1 MGLQQDGDDMAR
13 SGLTKSQVR
22 EARDRLLAEGRHP
35 SVDAVRHAL
44 GDSGSK
50 STIHKH
56 LKELRGEDGDGDGAS
71 GIRREDTGRA
81 LHALVDALA
90 DRLHADFDERVRLL
104 RAAHDE
110 ALRARDR
117 ELAALQSTVATLT
130 ARVKQLETEAQFGA
144 DDAPLRHWQDSPG
157 GPRGFGHFDNSL
169 LNSRS
174 FVADSS
180 PFDLIRAAARS

>member
-1 MGLQQDGDDMAR
+1 MAR

-50 STIHKH
+50 STIHKY
-56 LKELRGEDGDGDGAS
+56 LKELRAEDGAADDVPGM
-71 GIRREDTGRA
+71 RREDTAHA
-81 LHALVDALA
+81 LQALVDELA
-90 DRLHADFDERVRLL
+90 DRLHADFGERVRML
-104 RAAHDE
+104 RAAHDQAMQE
-110 ALRARDR
+110 RDR
-117 ELAALQSTVATLT
+117 ELAELRSTVATLT
-130 ARVKQLETEAQFGA
+130 ARVRQLELEAQFGV
-144 DDAPLRHWQDSPG
+144 DESPLRHWQDRPG
-157 GPRGFGHFDNSL
+157 APGGFGHFDNSL

-174 FVADSS
+174 SVRDIS

>member
-1 MGLQQDGDDMAR
+1 MAR

-50 STIHKH
+50 STIHKY
-56 LKELRGEDGDGDGAS
+56 LKELRAEDGHADTAPGL
-71 GIRREDTGRA
+71 RREDTARA
-81 LHALVDALA
+81 LHALVDDVAE
-90 DRLHADFDERVRLL
+90 RLHADFEERIRLL
-104 RAAHDE
+104 HAAHDQ
-110 ALRARDR
+110 ALHERDR
-117 ELAALQSTVATLT
+117 ELAELRSTVATLT
-130 ARVKQLETEAQFGA
+130 ARVRQLELEAQFGV
-144 DDAPLRHWQDSPG
+144 DETPLRHWHDRPG
-157 GPRGFGHFDNSL
+157 VPGGFGHFDNSL

-174 FVADSS
+174 TVRDIS

>member
-1 MGLQQDGDDMAR
+1 MAR
-13 SGLTKSQVR
+13 SGLTKTQVR

-56 LKELRGEDGDGDGAS
+56 LKELRSEEADAHAPS

-81 LHALVDALA
+81 LHALVDELA
-90 DRLHADFDERVRLL
+90 DRLHADFDERLRLL

-117 ELAALQSTVATLT
+117 ELAELQGTVATLT
-130 ARVKQLETEAQFGA
+130 ARVKQLETEAQSGA
-144 DDAPLRHWQDSPG
+144 DDASLRHWHDRHGVPG
-157 GPRGFGHFDNSL
+157 GFGHFDNSL

-174 FVADSS
+174 FVADVS

>member
-1 MGLQQDGDDMAR
+1 MAR

-22 EARDRLLAEGRHP
+22 DARDRLLAEGRHP

-44 GDSGSK
+44 GDCGSK

-56 LKELRGEDGDGDGAS
+56 LKELRSEAGAAEAVP
-71 GIRREDTGRA
+71 GMRREDTGRA
-81 LHALVDALA
+81 LHALVDELA

-117 ELAALQSTVATLT
+117 ELAELHSTVATLT
-130 ARVKQLETEAQFGA
+130 ARVKQLETEAQSGA
-144 DDAPLRHWQDSPG
+144 DDAPLRHWHDRHGVPG
-157 GPRGFGHFDNSL
+157 GFGHFDNSL

-174 FVADSS
+174 FVADIS

>member
-1 MGLQQDGDDMAR
+1 MAR

-50 STIHKH
+50 STIHKY
-56 LKELRGEDGDGDGAS
+56 LKELRSEDDGGAVEP
-71 GIRREDTGRA
+71 GLRREDTGRA
-81 LHALVDALA
+81 LHALVDQLA
-90 DRLHADFDERVRLL
+90 DRLHADFDERLRVL
-104 RAAHDE
+104 RAAHE
-110 ALRARDR
+110 QALRERER
-117 ELAALQSTVATLT
+117 ELAELRSTVATLG
-130 ARVKQLETEAQFGA
+130 ARVRQLEAEAQAGA
-144 DDAPLRHWQDSPG
+144 GEMPLRHWHDRQRAPG
-157 GPRGFGHFDNSL
+157 GFGHFDSSL

-174 FVADSS
+174 FVPDAS

>member
-1 MGLQQDGDDMAR
+1 MAR

-50 STIHKH
+50 STIHKY
-56 LKELRGEDGDGDGAS
+56 LKELRAEDGGADAVP
-71 GIRREDTGRA
+71 GMRREDTGRA
-81 LHALVDALA
+81 LHALVDEVA
-90 DRLHADFDERVRLL
+90 DRLHADFDERMRLL

-110 ALRARDR
+110 ALRERDR
-117 ELAALQSTVATLT
+117 ELAELRNTVATLT
-130 ARVKQLETEAQFGA
+130 ARVRQLETEAQFDA
-144 DDAPLRHWQDSPG
+144 DDTPLRRWPDRESATG
-157 GPRGFGHFDNSL
+157 GFGHFGGSL

-174 FVADSS
+174 FVADAS
-180 PFDLIRAAARS
+180 PFDSIRSAARS

>member
-1 MGLQQDGDDMAR
+1 MAR

-50 STIHKH
+50 STIHKY
-56 LKELRGEDGDGDGAS
+56 LKELRADDGHADTAPGLH
-71 GIRREDTGRA
+71 REDTARA
-81 LHALVDALA
+81 LHALVDDVA
-90 DRLHADFDERVRLL
+90 DRLHAGFDERLRTL
-104 RAAHDE
+104 RAAHDQ
-110 ALRARDR
+110 ALHERDR
-117 ELAALQSTVATLT
+117 ELAELRSTVATLT
-130 ARVKQLETEAQFGA
+130 ARVRQLELEAQFGV
-144 DDAPLRHWQDSPG
+144 DETPLRHWQDRPG
-157 GPRGFGHFDNSL
+157 VPGGFGHFDNSL

-174 FVADSS
+174 TVRDIS

>member
-1 MGLQQDGDDMAR
+1 MAR

-22 EARDRLLAEGRHP
+22 EARERLLAEGRHP
-35 SVDAVRHAL
+35 SVDALRHAL

-50 STIHKH
+50 STIHKYV
-56 LKELRGEDGDGDGAS
+56 KELRSEDGAAAAAP

-81 LHALVDALA
+81 LHALVDQLA

-104 RAAHDE
+104 RLAHDD
-110 ALRARDR
+110 ALRERER
-117 ELAALQSTVATLT
+117 ELAELRGTVATLT
-130 ARVKQLETEAQFGA
+130 ARVKQLETEAQSGA
-144 DDAPLRHWQDSPG
+144 DDAPPRHWHDRRPG
-157 GPRGFGHFDNSL
+157 ADGFGHFDSGL

-174 FVADSS
+174 FIADLS

>member
-1 MGLQQDGDDMAR
+1 MAR

-56 LKELRGEDGDGDGAS
+56 LKDLRSEDGAADAAP

-81 LHALVDALA
+81 LHALVDELA
-90 DRLHADFDERVRLL
+90 DRLHADFDERMRQL
-104 RAAHDE
+104 RAAHDD

-117 ELAALQSTVATLT
+117 ELAELQSTVATLT
-130 ARVKQLETEAQFGA
+130 ARVRELEAAAQSGA
-144 DDAPLRHWQDSPG
+144 DGALG
-157 GPRGFGHFDNSL
+157 GFGHFDNSL

-174 FVADSS
+174 FVARIS

>member
-1 MGLQQDGDDMAR
+1 MAR

-35 SVDAVRHAL
+35 SVDAVRRAL

-56 LKELRGEDGDGDGAS
+56 LKELRSEDGDIDIAP

-81 LHALVDALA
+81 LHALVDELA

-117 ELAALQSTVATLT
+117 ELAELQSTVATLT
-130 ARVKQLETEAQFGA
+130 ARVKQLETEAQCGA
-144 DDAPLRHWQDSPG
+144 DDAPLRHWHDPHGVPG
-157 GPRGFGHFDNSL
+157 GFGHFDNSL

-174 FVADSS
+174 AVRDIS

>member
-1 MGLQQDGDDMAR
+1 MAR

-50 STIHKH
+50 STIHKY
-56 LKELRGEDGDGDGAS
+56 LKELRAEDGGADAVP
-71 GIRREDTGRA
+71 GMRREDTGRA
-81 LHALVDALA
+81 LHALVDELA
-90 DRLHADFDERVRLL
+90 DRLHADFDERMRLL
-104 RAAHDE
+104 RAAHDQ
-110 ALRARDR
+110 ALHERDR
-117 ELAALQSTVATLT
+117 ELAELRSTVATLT
-130 ARVKQLETEAQFGA
+130 ARVRQLELEAQSGI
-144 DDAPLRHWQDSPG
+144 DDAPLRHWQDRSGVPG
-157 GPRGFGHFDNSL
+157 GFGHFDSSL

-174 FVADSS
+174 TVRDIS

>member
-1 MGLQQDGDDMAR
+1 MAR

-22 EARDRLLAEGRHP
+22 DARDRLLAEGRHP

-56 LKELRGEDGDGDGAS
+56 LKDLRSEDGVADAAP
-71 GIRREDTGRA
+71 GIRRDDTARA
-81 LHALVDALA
+81 LHALVDELT
-90 DRLHADFDERVRLL
+90 DRLHADFDERVRQL
-104 RAAHDE
+104 RAAHDD

-117 ELAALQSTVATLT
+117 ELAELQSTVAILT
-130 ARVKQLETEAQFGA
+130 ARVKQLEADAQSGA
-144 DDAPLRHWQDSPG
+144 PG
-157 GPRGFGHFDNSL
+157 GFGRFGTSL
-169 LNSRS
+169 LSSRS
-174 FVADSS
+174 FVADVS

>member
-1 MGLQQDGDDMAR
+1 MAR
-13 SGLTKSQVR
+13 NGLTKSQVR

-35 SVDAVRHAL
+35 SVDAVRPAL

-56 LKELRGEDGDGDGAS
+56 LKDLRSEDGAADAAPGL
-71 GIRREDTGRA
+71 RRDDTARA
-81 LHALVDALA
+81 LHALVDELA
-90 DRLHADFDERVRLL
+90 DRLHADFDERVRQL
-104 RAAHDE
+104 RAAHDD

-117 ELAALQSTVATLT
+117 ELAELHGTVATLT
-130 ARVKQLETEAQFGA
+130 ARVKQLEAGAQSGA
-144 DDAPLRHWQDSPG
+144 PG
-157 GPRGFGHFDNSL
+157 GFGRFGNSL

-174 FVADSS
+174 FVADAS

>member
-1 MGLQQDGDDMAR
+1 MAR
-13 SGLTKSQVR
+13 NGLTKSQVR
-22 EARDRLLAEGRHP
+22 DARDRLLAEGRHP

-56 LKELRGEDGDGDGAS
+56 LKDLRNEDGAADAAP
-71 GIRREDTGRA
+71 GIRRDDTSRA
-81 LHALVDALA
+81 LHALVDELA
-90 DRLHADFDERVRLL
+90 DRLHADFDERVRQL
-104 RAAHDE
+104 RAAHDD

-117 ELAALQSTVATLT
+117 ELAELQSTVATLT
-130 ARVKQLETEAQFGA
+130 ARVKQLETEAPSGIG
-144 DDAPLRHWQDSPG
+144 DAPLRHWHDRHGAPG
-157 GPRGFGHFDNSL
+157 GFGHFDNSL

-174 FVADSS
+174 FVADVS

>member
-1 MGLQQDGDDMAR
+1 MAR

-50 STIHKH
+50 STIHKY
-56 LKELRGEDGDGDGAS
+56 LKELRAEDGAADAVPGM
-71 GIRREDTGRA
+71 RREDTGRA
-81 LHALVDALA
+81 LHALVDEVA
-90 DRLHADFDERVRLL
+90 DRLHADFDERMRML

-110 ALRARDR
+110 ALHARDR
-117 ELAALQSTVATLT
+117 ELAELRSTVATLT
-130 ARVKQLETEAQFGA
+130 ARVKQLELEAQFGV
-144 DDAPLRHWQDSPG
+144 DETPLRHWNDRPG
-157 GPRGFGHFDNSL
+157 VPGGFGHFDNSL

-174 FVADSS
+174 AVRDLS

>member
-1 MGLQQDGDDMAR
+1 MAMAR

-35 SVDAVRHAL
+35 SVDALRHAL

-50 STIHKH
+50 STIHKY
-56 LKELRGEDGDGDGAS
+56 LKELRAEDGAADDVPGM
-71 GIRREDTGRA
+71 RREDTGRA
-81 LHALVDALA
+81 LHALVDELA

-104 RAAHDE
+104 RAAHDQ
-110 ALRARDR
+110 ALHERDR
-117 ELAALQSTVATLT
+117 ELAELRSTVATLA
-130 ARVKQLETEAQFGA
+130 ARVRQLEAEAQFGV
-144 DDAPLRHWQDSPG
+144 DDTPLRHWQDRPG
-157 GPRGFGHFDNSL
+157 VPGGFGHFDNSL

-174 FVADSS
+174 AVRDIS

>member
-1 MGLQQDGDDMAR
+1 MAR

-50 STIHKH
+50 STIHKY
-56 LKELRGEDGDGDGAS
+56 LKELRAEDGDADAVPGM
-71 GIRREDTGRA
+71 RREDTGRA
-81 LHALVDALA
+81 LHALVDELA
-90 DRLHADFDERVRLL
+90 DRLHADFDERLRLQ
-104 RAAHDE
+104 RAAHDQ
-110 ALRARDR
+110 ALHERER
-117 ELAALQSTVATLT
+117 ELAELRSTVATLT
-130 ARVKQLETEAQFGA
+130 ARVRQLELEAQYGI
-144 DDAPLRHWQDSPG
+144 DEAPLRHWQDRPG
-157 GPRGFGHFDNSL
+157 VAGGFGHFDSSL

-174 FVADSS
+174 TVRDIS